1 MSSHT
6 WTSVKLC
13 PVRLSMVTMLSL
25 AEWVEASAG
34 SAATPPLSSFLGAL
48 LGGALW
54 LEDLPRVPASP
65 CRRERQQAPQALVG
79 IVF

>member
-1 MSSHT
+1 MGEQPHMNLGQA
-6 WTSVKLC
+6 VPGQAVHGQDALE
-13 PVRLSMVTMLSL
+13 
-25 AEWVEASAG
+25 EWVEASAG

-54 LEDLPRVPASP
+54 LEDLPRVLASP

-79 IVF
+79 LVF